1 MDSGCRGGR
10 SGKVISRAAY
20 WSEKKMS
27 WKVVAQATLDG
38 ISAAVGASAVGVVG
52 QIVTNVAT
60 TVVSC
65 VLDGADFDGNRE
77 FWKDSIKK

>member
-1 MDSGCRGGR
+1 M
-10 SGKVISRAAY
+10 
-20 WSEKKMS
+20 
-27 WKVVAQATLDG
+27 AQAALEG

-65 VLDGADFDGNRE
+65 VLDGDDGLEIVLQSGISAFFAWKGGNGADFDGNRE
-77 FWKDSIKK
+77 FWKDSIKKINIKV